1 MKGPI
6 QIVYEF
12 RVDWIKKER
21 HEGEAGWRGAE
32 NDLKMNLEG

>member
-21 HEGEAGWRGAE
+21 HEGEG
-32 NDLKMNLEG
+32 EGGEAKGERRRRIT

>member
-21 HEGEAGWRGAE
+21 HGGWERSE
-32 NDLKMNLEG
+32 NDLEMNLEG

>member
-21 HEGEAGWRGAE
+21 HGGWEGGGARR
-32 NDLKMNLEG
+32 MA